1 MDSIKLINEWKN
13 NPEFKVL
20 YDIIK
25 QPIEVGG
32 FDIEHVY
39 LRESTFNNNNDQLQ
53 GIIKIHQNDLA
64 IELILNKVTDI
75 NILDYQTLND
85 VTISIENG
93 ENNLV
98 FLVKEINDIVI
109 SVNFNDGIF
118 KINNTKISF

>member
-25 QPIEVGG
+25 QPIEAGG

-39 LRESTFNNNNDQLQ
+39 LRESTFNNNNDLLQ

-98 FLVKEINDIVI
+98 FLVKVINDIVV

-118 KINNTKISF
+118 KIKNTKSSF

>member
-25 QPIEVGG
+25 QPIEAGG
-32 FDIEHVY
+32 FDIEHVC

-98 FLVKEINDIVI
+98 FLVKVFNDIVI
-109 SVNFNDGIF
+109 SVNFNDGKF

>member
-13 NPEFKVL
+13 NPKFKVL

-25 QPIEVGG
+25 QPIEAGG

-118 KINNTKISF
+118 KINNTKISL

>member
-13 NPEFKVL
+13 NPKFKVL

-25 QPIEVGG
+25 QPIEAGG

-98 FLVKEINDIVI
+98 FLVKVINDIVI

>member
-25 QPIEVGG
+25 QPIEAGG

-98 FLVKEINDIVI
+98 FLVKVINDIVV

>member
-25 QPIEVGG
+25 QPIEAGG

>member
-25 QPIEVGG
+25 QPIEAGG

-118 KINNTKISF
+118 NIKNTKSSF

>member
-25 QPIEVGG
+25 QPIEAGG

-39 LRESTFNNNNDQLQ
+39 LRESTFNKNNDQLQ

-85 VTISIENG
+85 VSISIENG

-109 SVNFNDGIF
+109 SVNFNYGIF

>member
-25 QPIEVGG
+25 QPIEAGG

-39 LRESTFNNNNDQLQ
+39 LRDSIFNNNNDQLQ

-98 FLVKEINDIVI
+98 FLVKVINDIVI

>member
-20 YDIIK
+20 YDIVK
-25 QPIEVGG
+25 QPIEAGG

-64 IELILNKVTDI
+64 IELILNKVTNI

>member
-25 QPIEVGG
+25 QPIEAGG

-39 LRESTFNNNNDQLQ
+39 LRESTFNNNNDLLQ

-98 FLVKEINDIVI
+98 FLVKVINDIVV

>member
-20 YDIIK
+20 YYIIK
-25 QPIEVGG
+25 QPIEAGG

-39 LRESTFNNNNDQLQ
+39 LRESTFNNNNDLLQ

-98 FLVKEINDIVI
+98 FLVKVINDIVI

>member
-13 NPEFKVL
+13 DPEFKVL

-25 QPIEVGG
+25 QPIEAGG

-118 KINNTKISF
+118 NIKNTKSSF

>member
-25 QPIEVGG
+25 QPIEAGG

-98 FLVKEINDIVI
+98 FLVKVFNDIVI

>member
-13 NPEFKVL
+13 NPEFIVL

-25 QPIEVGG
+25 QPIEAGG

-98 FLVKEINDIVI
+98 FLVKVINDIVI

>member
-25 QPIEVGG
+25 QPIEAGG

-98 FLVKEINDIVI
+98 FLVKVINDIVI
-109 SVNFNDGIF
+109 SVNFKDGIF

>member
-13 NPEFKVL
+13 NPEFIVL

-25 QPIEVGG
+25 QPIEAGG

-98 FLVKEINDIVI
+98 FLVKVINDIVI
-109 SVNFNDGIF
+109 SVNFNDGMF

>member
-25 QPIEVGG
+25 QPIEAGG

-39 LRESTFNNNNDQLQ
+39 LRESTLNNNNDQLQ

>member
-25 QPIEVGG
+25 QPIEAGG

-98 FLVKEINDIVI
+98 FLVKVINDIVI

-118 KINNTKISF
+118 NIKNTKSSF

>member
-13 NPEFKVL
+13 NPEFIVL

-25 QPIEVGG
+25 QPIEAGG

-98 FLVKEINDIVI
+98 FLVKVINDIVI

-118 KINNTKISF
+118 KINNIKISF

>member
-25 QPIEVGG
+25 QPIGAGG

-39 LRESTFNNNNDQLQ
+39 LRESTFNNNNDLLQ

-98 FLVKEINDIVI
+98 FLVKVINDIVV

-118 KINNTKISF
+118 KIKNTKSSF

>member
-25 QPIEVGG
+25 QPIEAGG

-53 GIIKIHQNDLA
+53 GIIKIHQNDLT

-98 FLVKEINDIVI
+98 FLVKVINDIVI

>member
-1 MDSIKLINEWKN
+1 MDSIKLINELKN

-25 QPIEVGG
+25 QPIEAGG

-98 FLVKEINDIVI
+98 FLVKVINDIVI